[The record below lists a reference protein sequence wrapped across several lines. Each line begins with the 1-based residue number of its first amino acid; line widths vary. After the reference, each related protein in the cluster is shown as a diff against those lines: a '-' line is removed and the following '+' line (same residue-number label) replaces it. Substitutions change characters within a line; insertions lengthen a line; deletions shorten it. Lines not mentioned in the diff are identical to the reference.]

1 MSPKTNVPARIL
13 VVDDNAE
20 NRRLF
25 AMILDLAHYA
35 VETVGDGLA
44 ALERVRESPPDLILL
59 DVMMPGLDGYE
70 VCRRLKADPDSRDIP
85 VIFATALGD
94 QAAETRGFDAGGVDF
109 LTKPLH
115 PQVVLARVAAQ
126 LALAAQRRNLEGM
139 FRDVMEFA
147 PDAIIL
153 TDPEGRIVQINART
167 EELFGWPRGELQ
179 GQPVERLMPQ
189 ALRARHEGHRRDFAR
204 GAGTLRM
211 ASGAACLRRDGSEFF
226 GDISLTTLQTP
237 QGPLLMAVVR
247 DVTERKRQEERL
259 VEAARYARSLIET
272 SIDPLIL
279 IDMQGRIQDANEAA
293 CRITG
298 LPREELIGSDAA
310 SKFTEPERLKPGFK
324 QVMAEGQAI
333 DYLLTI
339 RHAGGRLT
347 DVLCNARAYRNE
359 HGEVVGIFATAH
371 DVTESRRIQEEV
383 STSRQRLRDMAAQS
397 EAMREYERKSIAR
410 EVHDELGQVL
420 TALRMDL
427 TFLDLR
433 FGAEAPELQAKFRD
447 MRGLVDRA
455 IQGVRNVA
463 TNLRPSALDMGLIP
477 AIEWVCGEFTRHTGI
492 PCAVLV
498 EGQGLE
504 LPEARAIGLFRIV
517 QESLTNVTRY
527 AQAQRVQVTLRGQ
540 EETLT
545 LQVQDDGLGFDPE
558 AARRRNA
565 FGLLGM
571 QERALALGGTL
582 QVQSAR
588 GQGTTIRVTVP
599 LHHVSRWQEFA

>member
-44 ALERVRESPPDLILL
+44 ALERVQQSPPDLILL

-70 VCRRLKADPDSRDIP
+70 VCRRLKADPASRDIP
-85 VIFATALGD
+85 VIFATSLGD
-94 QAAETRGFDAGGVDF
+94 QAAEARGFEAGGVDF

-115 PQVVLARVAAQ
+115 TQVVLARVAAQ

-153 TDPEGRIVQINART
+153 TDPDGRIVQVNART
-167 EELFGWPRGELQ
+167 EELFGWPRGELA
-179 GQPVERLMPQ
+179 GQPVEVLMPPH
-189 ALRARHEGHRRDFAR
+189 LRHRHEGRRRDFAR

-226 GDISLTTLQTP
+226 GDISLTTLQTL

-298 LPREELIGSDAA
+298 LPREALIGSDAV
-310 SKFTEPERLKPGFK
+310 SKFTEPERLKPGFR

-339 RHAGGRLT
+339 RHASGRLT

-397 EAMREYERKSIAR
+397 EAVREYERKSIAR

-433 FGAEAPELQAKFRD
+433 HGAASAELQAKFRD

-492 PCAVLV
+492 PCAVLL

-527 AQAQRVQVTLRGQ
+527 AQASRVQVTLRG
-540 EETLT
+540 EGDTLT

-582 QVQSAR
+582 QVHSAR
-588 GQGTTIRVTVP
+588 GQGTTVSVTVP
-599 LHHVSRWQEFA
+599 LHHVSRWQELA

>member
-25 AMILDLAHYA
+25 AMILDLGDYA
-35 VETVGDGLA
+35 VESVEDGQA
-44 ALERVRESPPDLILL
+44 ALERVAQSPPDLILL

-70 VCRRLKADPDSRDIP
+70 VCRRLKAEPASRDIP

-94 QAAETRGFDAGGVDF
+94 QASEARGFAAGGVDF

-153 TDPEGRIVQINART
+153 ADPEGRIVQINART
-167 EELFGWPRGELQ
+167 EELFGWPRAELA
-179 GQPVERLMPQ
+179 GQPVEVLMPQ
-189 ALRARHEGHRRDFAR
+189 RLRSTHEGHRRDFAR
-204 GAGTLRM
+204 DAGTLRM
-211 ASGAACLRRDGSEFF
+211 ASGAACLRRDGGEFF
-226 GDISLTTLQTP
+226 SDISLTTLQTL

-279 IDMQGRIQDANEAA
+279 IDMHGRIQDANEAA

-298 LPREELIGSDAA
+298 LPREALIGSDAL

-324 QVMAEGQAI
+324 QVMTEGQAI

-339 RHAGGRLT
+339 RHASGRLT
-347 DVLCNARAYRNE
+347 DVLCNARAFRNE

-371 DVTESRRIQEEV
+371 DVTESLRIQEEV
-383 STSRQRLRDMAAQS
+383 SASRQRLREMAAQS
-397 EAMREYERKSIAR
+397 EAVREYERKSIAR

-420 TALRMDL
+420 TALRMDMA
-427 TFLDLR
+427 FLR
-433 FGAEAPELQAKFRD
+433 MQFGADNPQLTQKVQEMKD
-447 MRGLVDRA
+447 LVDRA

-463 TNLRPSALDMGLIP
+463 ANLRPSALDMGLIP

-492 PCAVLV
+492 PCAVQV
-498 EGQGLE
+498 EGQYEE

-527 AQAQRVQVTLRGQ
+527 AQASQVRVTLRS
-540 EETLT
+540 EDERLA
-545 LQVQDDGLGFDPE
+545 LEVRDDGCGFDPGQTV
-558 AARRRNA
+558 RRDA

-582 QVQSAR
+582 ELVSAP
-588 GQGTTIRVTVP
+588 GQGTTVSVTVP
-599 LHHVSRWQEFA
+599 LHQVSQWQALA

>member
-35 VETVGDGLA
+35 VEAVGDGLA

-153 TDPEGRIVQINART
+153 TDPDGRIVQINART
-167 EELFGWPRGELQ
+167 EELFGWPRSELQ

-211 ASGAACLRRDGSEFF
+211 ASGAACLRRDGGEFF

-339 RHAGGRLT
+339 RHASGRLT

-582 QVQSAR
+582 QVHSAR

>member
-35 VETVGDGLA
+35 VEAVGDGLA